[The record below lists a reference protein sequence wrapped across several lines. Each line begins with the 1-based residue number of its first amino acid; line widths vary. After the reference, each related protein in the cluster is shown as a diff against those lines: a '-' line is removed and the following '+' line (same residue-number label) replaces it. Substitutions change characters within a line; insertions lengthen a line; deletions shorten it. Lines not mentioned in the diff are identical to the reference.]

1 MTSQSKPSRSRTLSS
16 PSDDDVLGL
25 VAAATASD
33 LEPLAPAM
41 EERLMGQFRASRGR
55 VGVSTTGAGTQIV
68 DLPDAPPEAVAPRAR
83 VLPFRRVAPLA
94 LAAAVL
100 LALGARTFVS
110 RSEDS
115 STGSSTAAFGR
126 TPSGALTVAVS
137 SVPRAVWLF
146 RVAPDGRTTPLGRIE
161 LGEDR
166 SVPASALLGVERGAV
181 VRVATTP
188 DGLSVVAEGPIP

>member
-1 MTSQSKPSRSRTLSS
+1 MTSQSRPSRPRTMPS

-25 VAAATASD
+25 VAAATTSD
-33 LEPLAPAM
+33 LEPLSPAM

-68 DLPDAPPEAVAPRAR
+68 ELPETPAEPVAPRAR
-83 VLPFRRVAPLA
+83 ILPFRRVAPVA

-100 LALGARTFVS
+100 LALGARTLVS
-110 RSEDS
+110 HPDGVAA
-115 STGSSTAAFGR
+115 GSSTVAFGR
-126 TPSGALTVAVS
+126 TPSGAISVAVP
-137 SVPRAVWLF
+137 SVPRTVWLF
-146 RVAPDGRTTPLGRIE
+146 RVAPDGRTTPLGRAE

-166 SVPASALLGVERGAV
+166 VVPASALQGLERGTV

-188 DGLSVVAEGPIP
+188 EGLSIVAEGPLP